1 MYLIFKT
8 NIQTRK
14 EADTVITLL
23 KDHLNTICT
32 VDVEDCDKVLR
43 AQGNTKENIVKFL
56 NSKGYECEELQ

>member
-1 MYLIFKT
+1 MYLILKT

-14 EADTVITLL
+14 EADTVIALL
-23 KDHLNTICT
+23 KDHLNITCT

-43 AQGNTKENIVKFL
+43 AKGNTMEDIIKFL